1 MIPPQKLIMRLYAD
15 DMLANTELQGI
26 PLLVL
31 ANKMDLEVRT
41 SKIPSLHALGWPDAC
56 LRV

>member
-1 MIPPQKLIMRLYAD
+1 
-15 DMLANTELQGI
+15 MLANTELQGI

-41 SKIPSLHALGWPDAC
+41 RVLQTDALLSSQLICCMSAAVART
-56 LRV
+56 LKV